1 MKKRF
6 KKIFLGLTLGTIILG
21 SNAFAYNYKFPFDL
35 NTGFFNMS
43 TYTDYAYKYTKF
55 EPPVLRVDFIE
66 SSVRMNFVVVNSN
79 KDARTGVVTTRS
91 TYSGVFSNDSTAQ
104 NYKYAVKIWTDDGNF
119 YNRYNVRGSWNPDSY

>member
-1 MKKRF
+1 M
-6 KKIFLGLTLGTIILG
+6 ILG

-35 NTGFFNMS
+35 NIGFFNMA
-43 TYTDYAYKYTKF
+43 TYTDYAYKYTKS
-55 EPPVLRVDFIE
+55 ESPVLRVDFIE

-91 TYSGVFSNDSTAQ
+91 TYSGTFSNDSTAQ

-119 YNRYNVRGSWNPDSY
+119 YNRYNIRGAWNPDSY